1 MNKIINLISKIF
13 WFKLSSKLNKFTLFI
28 LIESESL
35 SVMSDSLW
43 PPHRLYSPGNSP
55 GQNTRMGSLPFS
67 RESFQPGDRTEVSHI
82 AGGFF
87 TSWATR
93 GSPRML
99 GWIDYPFSSGFS
111 RPRNGTGVSCIAGE
125 FFTNWA
131 IRELIWG

>member
-13 WFKLSSKLNKFTLFI
+13 WFKLFSKLNKFTLFI

-43 PPHRLYSPGNSP
+43 PPIDYTVQGILQARILEWVAF
-55 GQNTRMGSLPFS
+55 PFS
-67 RESFQPGDRTEVSHI
+67 RESFQPRDRTEVSHI